1 MNERL
6 TAGDGRLILGE
17 RLTAFKRLYRWLNLT
32 LVHQAVW
39 PLLLLLTSAPAGEP
53 RQTPMPWYLARAG
66 APAAAALLALFYLWE
81 REGALFARNPSP
93 TGTERF
99 DLRTQARFLLL
110 GLPVMLTVV
119 RLIDGPFEPAGKL
132 IFYGLADVAAYHLIH
147 FGVVALSFPNEA
159 QGLGVA
165 TILFGLSWGIHDAL
179 LIALGP
185 DEGSPAVA
193 LTSGLVVG
201 LAIAFLSRAIRKWP
215 GGALT
220 AAATHFL
227 LISLIFAFA

>member
-1 MNERL
+1 L

-17 RLTAFKRLYRWLNLT
+17 RLIAFKRLYRWLNLT
-32 LVHQAVW
+32 LVHQAIW

-53 RQTPMPWYLARAG
+53 QHTPMTWYLARAG
-66 APAAAALLALFYLWE
+66 APAAAAILALFYLWE
-81 REGALFARNPSP
+81 RAGSLFARNLPP
-93 TGTERF
+93 AETGHF

-110 GLPVMLTVV
+110 GLPVMLTAV

-132 IFYGLADVAAYHLIH
+132 ILYGLADVAAYHLIH
-147 FGVVALSFPNEA
+147 FGVVAHSFPDEE
-159 QGLGVA
+159 QGIGIA

-193 LTSGLVVG
+193 LISGLVVG
-201 LAIAFLSRAIRKWP
+201 LAIAFLSRAIRRWP
-215 GGALT
+215 GGMLT
-220 AAATHFL
+220 AAAAHFL
-227 LISLIFAFA
+227 LIYLIFGFA